1 MTFSI
6 AGLCRRTGMLGAAI
20 TTSSIAVGS
29 RCPWARAGVGVVL
42 TQNLTDPRLAPQG
55 LDLLEQGLD
64 AGSVV
69 KRVVAGAENVA
80 HRQLAVIDREGRTAH
95 YTGAK
100 AIGTNAVA
108 EGGDCVAAG
117 NLLANLDVPKA
128 MTASFE
134 ANPDLHLAERLLQAL
149 AGGVAAGGEVGPVK
163 SAALLVVDRQ
173 AWPLVDLRV
182 DRHEAPVSELESLW
196 REYEPQMDAYVTRAL
211 DPDQA
216 PSFEVPGDL

>member
-69 KRVVAGAENVA
+69 ERVVAGAENVA

-100 AIGTNAVA
+100 AIGN
-108 EGGDCVAAG
+108 
-117 NLLANLDVPKA
+117 
-128 MTASFE
+128 
-134 ANPDLHLAERLLQAL
+134 QAL
-149 AGGVAAGGEVGPVK
+149 LDLELGIVCERCHHFQAVVLPLGPIGHF
-163 SAALLVVDRQ
+163 LG
-173 AWPLVDLRV
+173 LRRTV
-182 DRHEAPVSELESLW
+182 
-196 REYEPQMDAYVTRAL
+196 
-211 DPDQA
+211 
-216 PSFEVPGDL
+216 